1 MSSNDAIRILHV
13 TDPHLH
19 ADPATQLYG
28 VRTDRSFRAVI
39 ERALGDEQWQPDVVL
54 ATGDLVEDRSQKGY
68 ERFREIMRPCGLPI
82 LCLPGNH
89 DDPARMS
96 QILNEDNFSF
106 CATHDIGPWRVIMLN
121 SHLPEDEGGQ
131 LSGSELA
138 RLDAALA
145 GSNEQHVLVCVHH
158 QPIDMGSQWLDGY
171 GLRNATA
178 LLSILKRYPC
188 AKGIVWGHVHQASD
202 RQHQNLRLLSTPS
215 TCAQFTPGT
224 VTCVMDTRP
233 PGFRRLNLA
242 ADGAIST
249 DVLWLDDW
257 IISSRPP
264 DSRAKNGQIYSSWLM
279 KNWIINPLC

>member
-28 VRTDRSFRAVI
+28 VPTDRSFRAVV
-39 ERALGDEQWQPDVVL
+39 ERALGDDQWQPDVVL
-54 ATGDLVEDRSQKGY
+54 ATGDLVEDRSQQGY
-68 ERFREIMRPCGLPI
+68 ERFREIMQPCGLPI

-121 SHLPEDEGGQ
+121 SHLPGDEGGQ
-131 LSGSELA
+131 LSESELA
-138 RLDAALA
+138 RLDATLA
-145 GSNEQHVLVCVHH
+145 DSNERHVLVCVHH

-171 GLRNATA
+171 GLRNGIE
-178 LLSILKRYPC
+178 LLAILAQSPRVR
-188 AKGIVWGHVHQASD
+188 GVLWGHVHQASD
-202 RQHQNLRLLSTPS
+202 RKYQGLRMLSTPS

-224 VTCVMDTRP
+224 ETCVMDVRP
-233 PGFRRLNLA
+233 PGFRRLTLKE
-242 ADGAIST
+242 DGDLET
-249 DVLWLDDW
+249 EVHWLDDW
-257 IISSRPP
+257 TVAGDRPTRARRINEII
-264 DSRAKNGQIYSSWLM
+264 QISYR
-279 KNWIINPLC
+279 